1 MKNPCGVWCSLVLQ
15 RLARVRRL
23 KTFSHFLARILS
35 AKKLSRVELVDMAET
50 TESSPPPS
58 KKLCLEKEE
67 EECESQNGGGK
78 TSSQG
83 LAEPLAPLEEAVTP
97 FVRIKRRKFALLL
110 SYNGKGYKG
119 MQW

>member
-1 MKNPCGVWCSLVLQ
+1 MWRRIFSSEYLKLKHPA
-15 RLARVRRL
+15 RLNRSRAVVAP
-23 KTFSHFLARILS
+23 LAL
-35 AKKLSRVELVDMAET
+35 EMADTIEH
-50 TESSPPPS
+50 SPPPS
-58 KKLCLEKEE
+58 KKLCLEKEDE
-67 EECESQNGGGK
+67 QECESRNDDDGK

-83 LAEPLAPLEEAVTP
+83 VAEPVAPPTEVAVP